1 MTRLRNSM
9 PLPLSNLLGVFE
21 SLWPVSGAEEWDRPG
36 LATGSVRQD
45 ITTAL
50 LCVDVTLGVLS
61 EAKEQGC
68 ELVIS
73 HHPLLLKAVN
83 FLSENQLKGELV
95 SFAVKNSIAIFS
107 AHTNA
112 DIVIDGVSDVLAQQ
126 LGLAN
131 TTPLIATGNGI
142 GHGRIGKLKRPQ
154 SLSEYAKLVAS
165 FLPYTNAPIRVAGDL
180 SRVIETVAVVGGA
193 GDSFIPA
200 AQELGADLLVTSDLR
215 HHVVLDAVSDPA
227 NPLALIDIS
236 HFAAESLW
244 LKPTQ
249 TTLSKLIPEVS
260 FVVSQIST
268 DPWSMSVQGRSRSEG

>member
-1 MTRLRNSM
+1 LTRLRNSM